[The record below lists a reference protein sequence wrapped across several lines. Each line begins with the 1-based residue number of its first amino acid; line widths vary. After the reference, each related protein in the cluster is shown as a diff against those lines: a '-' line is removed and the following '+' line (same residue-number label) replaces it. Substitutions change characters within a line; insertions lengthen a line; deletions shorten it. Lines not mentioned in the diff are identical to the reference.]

1 MLELN
6 LKNGVLHAGGGDPL
20 IDAGADTEESYT
32 GSAER
37 HRYLRVDIT
46 LEGWQRVVGLR
57 DVHRLHNL
65 QIVVE

>member
-6 LKNGVLHAGGGDPL
+6 LKKEVLHAGGGDPL

-46 LEGWQRVVGLR
+46 LEEVGSGLSVFLMYIAFTINR
-57 DVHRLHNL
+57 
-65 QIVVE
+65 

>member
-6 LKNGVLHAGGGDPL
+6 LKKEVLHAGGGDPL

-46 LEGWQRVVGLR
+46 LEG
-57 DVHRLHNL
+57 
-65 QIVVE
+65 